1 MVMAAE
7 KKTKKKIVIT
17 EESPKEANYKPKI
30 RIKVKSYD
38 HRVID
43 EAIKNIAETIKRSGA
58 KVIGPVPL
66 PTDIKKYTV
75 LRSTFVHKD
84 SRDQFETRIHKR
96 LIDIEEFTPKT
107 IELITGLNLP
117 AGVDIE
123 IKSL

>member
-1 MVMAAE
+1 MAAE
-7 KKTKKKIVIT
+7 KKTKKKIVIAA
-17 EESPKEANYKPKI
+17 ESPKEANYKPKI

-43 EAIKNIAETIKRSGA
+43 EAIKNIVETIKRSGA

>member
-1 MVMAAE
+1 MVNE
-7 KKTKKKIVIT
+7 EKTKKKIQIVQ
-17 EESPKEANYKPKI
+17 SHKEANYKPRI

-43 EAIKNIAETIKRSGA
+43 EAIKNIVETIKRSGA
-58 KVIGPVPL
+58 SVVGPIPL
-66 PTDIKKYTV
+66 PTEIRKYTV

-84 SRDQFETRIHKR
+84 SRDQYETRVHKR
-96 LIDIEEFTPKT
+96 LIDIVDFTPKT
-107 IELITGLNLP
+107 IELITSLNLP

>member
-1 MVMAAE
+1 MATE
-7 KKTKKKIVIT
+7 KKAKKKIMIAET
-17 EESPKEANYKPKI
+17 TPKEANYKPKI

-43 EAIKNIAETIKRSGA
+43 EAIKNIVETIKRSDA
-58 KVIGPVPL
+58 KVIGPIPL

-96 LIDIEEFTPKT
+96 
-107 IELITGLNLP
+107 
-117 AGVDIE
+117 
-123 IKSL
+123 